1 MIYPSLDKLNIMLF
15 CQSLKTYSISFNL
28 FLRTTV
34 MTASLLIPVLFSSH
48 AYSDTSV
55 LPIASD
61 LQELGKQ
68 ATKQNLPIAI
78 FFSAKGL
85 KSTSNLKDE
94 AILPALYS
102 GQLDGHVLMTEINV
116 NVDQTTIDFYG
127 DATPNSEFKDLYN
140 LTSLPVMVFV
150 NGEGEVITEQL
161 LSGAY
166 DYYHFYLK
174 QSINNALKALNNSNR
189 IPE

>member
-1 MIYPSLDKLNIMLF
+1 MLPVQKLSINSLSNPF
-15 CQSLKTYSISFNL
+15 HF
-28 FLRTTV
+28 FLRSIAITV
-34 MTASLLIPVLFSSH
+34 GLLTSVLFSSH

-55 LPIASD
+55 LPIASN

-68 ATKQNLPIAI
+68 ASKQNLPIAI
-78 FFSAKGL
+78 FFSAKKL

-94 AILPALYS
+94 AILPVLYS

-116 NVDQTTIDFYG
+116 NVDKTTIDFYG
-127 DATPNSEFKDLYN
+127 DTTPNPEFKDLYN

-166 DYYHFYLK
+166 DYYPFYLK
-174 QSINNALKALNNSNR
+174 ESINKALKALNNPNL

>member
-1 MIYPSLDKLNIMLF
+1 MLSVQKLSIKT
-15 CQSLKTYSISFNL
+15 QSIQCFNSDSTSFSL
-28 FLRTTV
+28 FLHSIV
-34 MTASLLIPVLFSSH
+34 ITAGLLTSLLLSSH

-55 LPIASD
+55 LPIASN
-61 LQELGKQ
+61 LQELGKK

-102 GQLDGHVLMTEINV
+102 GQLDGHVLVTEINV
-116 NVDQTTIDFYG
+116 NVDETTIDFYG
-127 DATPNSEFKDLYN
+127 DVTPNTEFKDLYN

-150 NGEGEVITEQL
+150 NGEGEVITDQL

-174 QSINNALKALNNSNR
+174 QSINEGLKALNNPNL

>member
-1 MIYPSLDKLNIMLF
+1 MLF
-15 CQSLKTYSISFNL
+15 IRKSFIQ
-28 FLRTTV
+28 V
-34 MTASLLIPVLFSSH
+34 ALLISVLFSSH

-55 LPIASD
+55 LPFATN
-61 LQELGKQ
+61 LEKLGKQ
-68 ATKQNLPIAI
+68 ASEKNLPIAI

-94 AILPALYS
+94 AILPTLYS
-102 GQLDGHVLMTEINV
+102 GQLDDYVLMTEIHV
-116 NVDQTTIDFYG
+116 NVDETTIDFYG
-127 DATPNSEFKDLYN
+127 DITPNREFKDLYN

-166 DYYHFYLK
+166 DYYPFYLK
-174 QSINNALKALNNSNR
+174 QSINNALKALNNPKR